1 MCRPLW
7 RRQEPRAHGE
17 SRARPGRLLKYS
29 EMTCAVPLEAGPA
42 PSQRV
47 ALSLDKRRR
56 EVTDGTGEPGE
67 EGSSRWPLAAA
78 VALTPAPGAVDR
90 DGRTSLVSPAEFL
103 NF

>member
-1 MCRPLW
+1 M
-7 RRQEPRAHGE
+7 
-17 SRARPGRLLKYS
+17 KYS
-29 EMTCAVPLEAGPA
+29 EMTCEVPLEAGPA

-56 EVTDGTGEPGE
+56 EVKDGTGEPGA

-78 VALTPAPGAVDR
+78 AALTPAPGAVDR
-90 DGRTSLVSPAEFL
+90 DGRTSFVSPAEFL